1 MLLVLKGIQCLD
13 GQERMEESEGSLKPV
28 ATVQHMSIKSLGA
41 SCPISW
47 QNAQRC
53 PRTCQIKQSP

>member
-28 ATVQHMSIKSLGA
+28 ATAQHREGVERAGNYFEAL
-41 SCPISW
+41 
-47 QNAQRC
+47 
-53 PRTCQIKQSP
+53 